1 MDVLGKRRSG
11 AHAVGACPALEW
23 GEVIGR
29 QLYGL
34 RSFIGS
40 YGQLVEE
47 SGPPAPPPRRG
58 RWGGRRRLDQFH
70 VQVWTVPVCWRR
82 AGAFRYS
89 PDGDLVPEGLEGR
102 PWHRCKFGD
111 AVSEGLAPE
120 RASSHPDRESVL
132 VLFDCPDPSS
142 ASEK

>member
-1 MDVLGKRRSG
+1 
-11 AHAVGACPALEW
+11 
-23 GEVIGR
+23 
-29 QLYGL
+29 LYGL

-47 SGPPAPPPRRG
+47 SVQPATPPLRVASGP
-58 RWGGRRRLDQFH
+58 DQFH

-82 AGAFRYS
+82 VGAFRYS